1 MNCQVWTVVLHL
13 QGQSCEISGGDGH
26 QARTALDLC
35 LYPLTSS
42 LGLYLCCDSP
52 AERGGD
58 RLLITVAY
66 TEEKLKGHAAA
77 RLAKGSLAR
86 GGQQGKG
93 MWWRA
98 GDFVLSWEGVSHQ
111 N

>member
-1 MNCQVWTVVLHL
+1 MFFIFKDRAAKYQEGMDTRP
-13 QGQSCEISGGDGH
+13 
-26 QARTALDLC
+26 RTALDPC

-58 RLLITVAY
+58 WLLITVAHA
-66 TEEKLKGHAAA
+66 EEKPKGHVAA
-77 RLAKGSLAR
+77 RLAKGR
-86 GGQQGKG
+86 GGQGKG

-98 GDFVLSWEGVSHQ
+98 GDFVLSWEGVSH
-111 N
+111 